1 MRHLPVHWTEGMF
14 MRPQHF
20 QAADRFW
27 SEQLQT
33 STQWDHQYGYGLRD
47 LEFSRD
53 AMANHQLQLHRLQAR
68 MKDGTLVALDVGQE
82 PDRVDLKGSLTQL
95 DDALID
101 LTEAFARESTVRVY
115 LAVPRLQLGQANVAR
130 LGMTNGQSRYATL
143 EQQLQDESDGGNDQ
157 PIELKRLQVRL
168 LLSTEDLS
176 GYELL
181 PILQIQRA
189 SEGEA
194 VPRLDPDYIPP
205 LLACDAW
212 GGLSRD
218 IIRAIYDIIGKRIET
233 LSQQV
238 LSRGMSL
245 DSKEPGDMERILMLN
260 QLNQA
265 ATVLHVMTFAVGIHP
280 LEAYTELARIVGML
294 SIFHPDRRAI
304 EIPRYDHD
312 DLGRIFKYLKER
324 IEFLINIL
332 PDYQYEQRFFSGVE
346 RGMQVTL
353 EPKWLTADWGLLVG
367 VHKGDLTEEELR
379 RLLQPVNLDWKLGS
393 GPQVEEIF
401 RLHQLGLQLTY
412 DVAPPRALPRSSDWV
427 YFKISRNDPYWSQ
440 AVASKT
446 LGLRL
451 KQEAILNLANLPGQ
465 KAMKLNAFGRPAEL
479 QFALFAV
486 PLRQ

>member
-1 MRHLPVHWTEGMF
+1 MRHLPIHWTEGMF

-20 QAADRFW
+20 QAADRYW
-27 SEQLQT
+27 AEQLQVT
-33 STQWDHQYGYGLRD
+33 TQWDHQYGYGLRD
-47 LEFSRD
+47 LEFSRE
-53 AMANHQLQLHRLQAR
+53 ALANHQLQLHRLQAR
-68 MKDGTLVALDVGQE
+68 MKDGSLVALDVGQE
-82 PDRVDLKGSLTQL
+82 PDRVDLKGSLAQL
-95 DDALID
+95 QEAMVD
-101 LTEAFARESTVRVY
+101 LQEAFARESTVRVY
-115 LAVPRLQLGQANVAR
+115 LAIPRLQLGQANVAR
-130 LGMTNGQSRYATL
+130 TGSANGQARYQTL

-194 VPRLDPDYIPP
+194 VPRLDPEYIPP
-205 LLACDAW
+205 LLACDGW
-212 GGLSRD
+212 SGLSRD
-218 IIRAIYDIIGKRIET
+218 IVRAIYDIIGKRIET

-245 DSKEPGDMERILMLN
+245 ESQEPGDMDRILMLN

-265 ATVLHVMTFAVGIHP
+265 STVLHVLTFAVGVHP
-280 LEAYTELARIVGML
+280 FTIYTELARIVGML
-294 SIFHPDRRAI
+294 SIFHPDRRAM

-312 DLGRIFKYLKER
+312 DLGRIFKQVKKQ
-324 IEFLINIL
+324 IETLVNIL
-332 PDYQYEQRFFSGVE
+332 PDYSYEQRYFSGVD

-353 EPKWLTADWGLLVG
+353 EPKWLTSDWTLLLG
-367 VHKGDLTEEELR
+367 VHKGDLTEDELR

-393 GPQVEEIF
+393 GTQVEDIF
-401 RLHQLGLQLTY
+401 RLHQLGLQLTF
-412 DVAPPRALPRSSDWV
+412 DTAPPRALPRSSDWV

-440 AVASKT
+440 AVTSRT
-446 LGLRL
+446 MGLRL
-451 KQEAILNLANLPGQ
+451 KQEAILNLAELPGQ
-465 KAMKLNAFGRPAEL
+465 RAMKINAFGRPADL

-486 PLRQ
+486 PMRQ